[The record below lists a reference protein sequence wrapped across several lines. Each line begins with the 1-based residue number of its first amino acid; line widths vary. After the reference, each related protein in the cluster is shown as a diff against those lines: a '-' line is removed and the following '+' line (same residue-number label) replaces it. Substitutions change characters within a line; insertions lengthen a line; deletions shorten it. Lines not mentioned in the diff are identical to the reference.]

1 MLHEKN
7 FDVSNV
13 VIDSPI
19 RKIVEPSMDGEGEMS
34 VRVTELYANGV
45 PRITEH
51 YGVQAQRIYSDH
63 CRLRRQ
69 QHV

>member
-7 FDVSNV
+7 FTPDSV

-19 RKIVEPSMDGEGEMS
+19 QNIVEPLMDGEGEMS
-34 VRVTELYANGV
+34 VRVTELYANGA

-51 YGVQAQRIYSDH
+51 YGVQAQKVYSDH

-69 QHV
+69 QHA